1 MTTSAATNGAH
12 APAQNI
18 EAEESVLGAMLVS
31 QPAISAV
38 VETGLRAEDFYRDRH
53 RLIYT
58 AILEVWE
65 GGGAV
70 DALTVAGHL
79 ESKAQLASAGGRELI
94 SALASTVPVPGNAAH
109 YASIVLECSRLR
121 SLERLGLELQRAVRQ
136 REGAADEIADQA
148 ERELFALGG
157 SAASAELAHISA
169 ELEALVSEAE
179 AIERGEE
186 RPHGLSTGLP
196 DLDRLLGGLRA
207 GELVIVAGRPSMGK
221 SSLAQGFA
229 RAVAAQGRTVA
240 VFSPEMSRAE
250 IVQRLAFSEALLS
263 SERWREGKLEAKD
276 VARLRKA
283 AAKLAELPLLV
294 DDTAVVGVRH
304 LRARGRRVKAEAEHS
319 GAPLGLIVVDYLQLM
334 EAQSRRRDASRVED
348 VTAIS
353 RGLKLLAR
361 ELDVCVVAVS
371 QLSRRCE
378 ERNDKRPLLSDLR
391 ESGSIEQDA
400 DAVILIYRDDYYN
413 PESEEKGIAELN
425 LAKHRSGPTGVVEL
439 AWSAPFTRFLPLE
452 RDREPEQPAGVWGT
466 PQGAGP
472 EPEPLLG
479 EDELYDG

>member
-1 MTTSAATNGAH
+1 MTTAVNGAH
-12 APAQNI
+12 APAQNL

-31 QPAISAV
+31 MSAITAV
-38 VETGLRAEDFYRDRH
+38 VETGLREDDFYRDSH
-53 RLIYT
+53 RLIFR

-65 GGGAV
+65 TGGAV
-70 DALTVAGHL
+70 DALTVSSHL
-79 ESKAQLASAGGRELI
+79 EARAQLKEVGGREFV
-94 SALASTVPVPGNAAH
+94 SSLASTVPVPGNAAH

-121 SLERLGLELQRAVRQ
+121 SLERLGLELQRAVRE
-136 REGAADEIADQA
+136 REGGAEEIADRA
-148 ERELFALGG
+148 ERELFALGS
-157 SAASAELAHISA
+157 SATDSDLAPIASDLEQLLA
-169 ELEALVSEAE
+169 EAE

-186 RPHGLSTGLP
+186 RQRGLSTGLP

-229 RAVAAQGRTVA
+229 RAVASQGRTVA
-240 VFSPEMSRAE
+240 FFSPEMSRQE
-250 IVQRLAFSEALLS
+250 IVQRMALSEALLS

-304 LRARGRRVKAEAEHS
+304 LRARGRRVKAESEHT

-334 EAQSRRRDASRVED
+334 EAPRGRRETSRVED
-348 VTAIS
+348 VSAIS

-361 ELDVCVVAVS
+361 ELDVCVVALS

-400 DAVILIYRDDYYN
+400 DVVMLLYRDDYYN
-413 PESEEKGIAELN
+413 PESEDKGIAELN
-425 LAKHRSGPTGVVEL
+425 LAKHRTGPTGVVEL

-452 RDREPEQPAGVWGT
+452 RDREPEQPAGGWGASRE
-466 PQGAGP
+466 GESAS
-472 EPEPLLG
+472 LLG
-479 EDELYDG
+479 EDDLFYDS